1 MNAPS
6 LKTLAVGL
14 GLCLAADNLMAQ
26 VTQTNL
32 YSFGG
37 LPDGEVPVAGLV
49 QGSNGNFYG
58 TTSAGGTSFNGGTIF
73 QISPSGSY
81 SNLYS
86 FGSQPNDGSQP
97 QARLVQG
104 TDGNFYGTTTYGG
117 ISLGTVFRISPS
129 GSYSNLYSLGSQPN
143 DGRSPLAGLV
153 QGTDGNFY
161 GTTSAGGTSL
171 NGTVFRISPS
181 GSYSNLYS
189 FGSQPNDGDEP
200 VSGLVQGSDGNL
212 YGTTYSGGTYGS
224 GTVFRISTSGSHT
237 NLYSFGSQP
246 NDGNEPNVG
255 LVEGSDGNFYGTT
268 YFGGTNGSGAA
279 FRISPSGSY
288 SNLYSFGSLPNDGSK
303 PVGGLVQGSDGNFYG
318 ATFNGGSNLNGTVF
332 RISPSGRCSNLYSF
346 ASQPNYQDQG
356 GLVQGSDGNFYG
368 TTSQGGSNT
377 FGTVFEL
384 VVPFNPPANK
394 ISALQIV
401 STNVLVTMP
410 SVAAE
415 LCRLQYRTSLT
426 TGIWSNVAG
435 ASATSIGGS
444 LTMTNLGGFS
454 PTQRFYRVAITP

>member
-73 QISPSGSY
+73 Q
-81 SNLYS
+81 
-86 FGSQPNDGSQP
+86 
-97 QARLVQG
+97 
-104 TDGNFYGTTTYGG
+104 
-117 ISLGTVFRISPS
+117 
-129 GSYSNLYSLGSQPN
+129 
-143 DGRSPLAGLV
+143 
-153 QGTDGNFY
+153 
-161 GTTSAGGTSL
+161 
-171 NGTVFRISPS
+171 
-181 GSYSNLYS
+181 
-189 FGSQPNDGDEP
+189 
-200 VSGLVQGSDGNL
+200 
-212 YGTTYSGGTYGS
+212 
-224 GTVFRISTSGSHT
+224 
-237 NLYSFGSQP
+237 
-246 NDGNEPNVG
+246 
-255 LVEGSDGNFYGTT
+255 
-268 YFGGTNGSGAA
+268 
-279 FRISPSGSY
+279 ISPSGSY

-401 STNVLVTMP
+401 STNVLGTMP